1 MQVVECS
8 IYLLSFEFDQK
19 ALDILQISKENQ
31 ENGFAML
38 SAVLW
43 LGNISFSV
51 IDNEN
56 HVEVVA
62 DEGIYILVMYQI
74 FFSIQ
79 ILCLEGFVTLHL
91 ELALLLI
98 CLLANTFL

>member
-56 HVEVVA
+56 HVKVVA
-62 DEGIYILVMYQI
+62 DEGIYIFGHVSNPFLHPNTI
-74 FFSIQ
+74 FRRFCNSAFGT
-79 ILCLEGFVTLHL
+79 GFIGN
-91 ELALLLI
+91 LLI
-98 CLLANTFL
+98 S

>member
-1 MQVVECS
+1 MQVVESS
-8 IYLLSFEFDQK
+8 ICLLSFEFDQE

-31 ENGFAML
+31 ENAFAML

-51 IDNEN
+51 IENEN

-62 DEGIYILVMYQI
+62 DEGIYIFGHVSNLFLHPNTMFRRFCHFTFGI
-74 FFSIQ
+74 
-79 ILCLEGFVTLHL
+79 GFIVN
-91 ELALLLI
+91 LLI
-98 CLLANTFL
+98 S